1 MGKKPSKETQDQF
14 GWGGAGAGAGAG
26 ASNYMILRDEVNAA
40 EFSGKRLPIVLEN
53 F

>member
-14 GWGGAGAGAGAG
+14 GWGGAGAGAGA
-26 ASNYMILRDEVNAA
+26 SNYMIVRDEVNTA

>member
-14 GWGGAGAGAGAG
+14 GWGGAGAGA
-26 ASNYMILRDEVNAA
+26 SNYMIVRGEVNTA

-53 F
+53 V